1 MKRRVAV
8 VACFVV
14 ALALR
19 CSLWAQPSATANDN
33 ETLRMYADKLGIGI
47 GNAIQGRYWN
57 QEPQYRAIVGTEF
70 NRAVSII
77 PMRFTEPQQDR
88 FEFESMNRDMA
99 FAREHNLKLFGT
111 TLIYRNAETA
121 PWVRFNTLTCG
132 GWSPDDLSGV
142 MKNYI
147 QTVVRHGAD
156 SYFAWDVVNEPT
168 APGHNRC
175 WSRILGDEEVIAKA
189 FRYAREAYPN
199 TLLVL
204 NDTFG
209 QAGLDRE
216 RVDNYLGLVKRLKAQ
231 GVPIDV
237 AGTEMHLQAQQL
249 HPGYIDE
256 FKYFLDGARKA
267 GVQVHITELDVY
279 QGPAGAFPD
288 PYQKQKEI
296 YYNIVHT
303 CVQDT
308 NCTSITFFGV
318 TDKYSWLRDDNP
330 DANPLLFDELYHKKP
345 AYYGVLQALKD
356 GR

>member
-1 MKRRVAV
+1 M
-8 VACFVV
+8 
-14 ALALR
+14 LR
-19 CSLWAQPSATANDN
+19 AFAFAEQGREANDK
-33 ETLRMYADKLGIGI
+33 ETLRQYADKLGIGI
-47 GNAIQGRYWN
+47 GSAIQGKYWN
-57 QEPQYRAIVGTEF
+57 QDPQFRQIVGTEF

-77 PMRFTEPQQDR
+77 PMRFTEPQPDR

-99 FAREHNLKLFGT
+99 FAKEHNMKLFGT
-111 TLIYRNAETA
+111 TLIYRNAEAA
-121 PWVRFNTLTCG
+121 PWLRFNTLTCG
-132 GWSPDDLSGV
+132 GWEPDELSAA

-147 QTVVRHGAD
+147 ETVVRHGGD

-175 WSRILGDEEVIAKA
+175 WSRVLGDDEVIAKA
-189 FRYAREAYPN
+189 FRYAKEAYPN

-216 RVDNYLGLVKRLKAQ
+216 RVDNYFALVKRLKAQ

-249 HPGYIDE
+249 HPNYLDE
-256 FKYFLDGARKA
+256 FKYFLDGARKL
-267 GVQVHITELDVY
+267 GVQVHITELDIY
-279 QGPAGAFPD
+279 QGPAGAFAD
-288 PYQKQKEI
+288 PYAKQKEV
-296 YYNIVHT
+296 YYNVVHS
-303 CVQDT
+303 CVQDP
-308 NCTSITFFGV
+308 NCTSITIFGV

-330 DANPLLFDELYHKKP
+330 DANPLLFDDSYRKKP